1 MAHQTDV
8 LPPSSPSPTYTAA
21 AADDETTGLPIV
33 LVREDDLR
41 PDDIVVKTGG
51 RQADTNVSYRAI
63 LEEWREIY
71 EMAGQLE
78 KNKIAAAVLREMA
91 TKGLRFL
98 VPYYD
103 RHPSN
108 RNRFMTTDDEPI
120 YQVIAA
126 DSFGNRKRMKRHLR
140 KVVTQYYRR
149 LNLTKQQL
157 AQRHAHLKATLKA
170 TRLKQQAA
178 ASTPSQSG
186 MMKQEEEK
194 PAEEEVKPGAAAA
207 AAQDDSSAWSSIWE
221 TSEEGETT
229 DGSEEDQG
237 SERMV
242 MPSGT
247 CTVAVPG
254 FGQRPI
260 SSSSTTTATTIRSLL
275 FQQPEDH
282 HGTTDSMGE
291 RGILQGPEAQGM
303 GRFKG
308 ETALERFPESHMV
321 AAAIKGLLQ
330 GGGEPFGPGGGASL
344 DGAASMDLFFKGT
357 QDGGEVNGG
366 AATASSLRLQGPV
379 MAAEKV
385 MPMMSQNE
393 EGIENLV
400 IDDSIFEDDDEEE
413 DDEEEVEAAT
423 TIARPPRAVC
433 PCPQHGSPAK
443 AENAVVAAGLHQ
455 RHQQQQQPP
464 QRQQQVVPRFSY
476 HLLQRNHYRLHG
488 PVAETLRMHD
498 DDGVDD
504 VVMRARAALRSAAV
518 IMPGVM
524 AGDPLE
530 PISMVYDEDDQAD
543 GGDDARCDSWSARRS
558 SAHDEKTYKN
568 WNKTQG

>member
-8 LPPSSPSPTYTAA
+8 LPPAA
-21 AADDETTGLPIV
+21 ADETTGLPIV
-33 LVREDDLR
+33 LVTHDDLR

-71 EMAGQLE
+71 ERAGQLE
-78 KNKIAAAVLREMA
+78 KGKIAAAVLQEMA

-108 RNRFMTTDDEPI
+108 RNRFITTDDEPI

-126 DSFGNRKRMKRHLR
+126 DSFENRKRMKRHLR

-157 AQRHAHLKATLKA
+157 EQRHAHLKATLKA

-186 MMKQEEEK
+186 MMMQED
-194 PAEEEVKPGAAAA
+194 EEEVKPGLPAAAAAAA

-221 TSEEGETT
+221 TSEEDKEETT

-242 MPSGT
+242 VPSKACLVT
-247 CTVAVPG
+247 VPG
-254 FGQRPI
+254 LGQRPI
-260 SSSSTTTATTIRSLL
+260 SSSSTTTTTTIIPLL
-275 FQQPEDH
+275 FQQPEAH
-282 HGTTDSMGE
+282 HGTTVTMD
-291 RGILQGPEAQGM
+291 AQGS
-303 GRFKG
+303 GLFKG
-308 ETALERFPESHMV
+308 GTALERFPESLEV
-321 AAAIKGLLQ
+321 AAAFKGLLE
-330 GGGEPFGPGGGASL
+330 GGGESFGPGGGTRM
-344 DGAASMDLFFKGT
+344 DGTAAINLFLKGT
-357 QDGGEVNGG
+357 HDGGEVK
-366 AATASSLRLQGPV
+366 AAADASSLCLQGPLI
-379 MAAEKV
+379 A
-385 MPMMSQNE
+385 SQEAVTPTMKSLEE

-400 IDDSIFEDDDEEE
+400 IDDSIFEDDDEE
-413 DDEEEVEAAT
+413 DEEEVEAAT
-423 TIARPPRAVC
+423 TTARPPRAVC
-433 PCPQHGSPAK
+433 PCPQRGSPAK
-443 AENAVVAAGLHQ
+443 AGNSVVAAGLQ
-455 RHQQQQQPP
+455 RHQQQQPQP
-464 QRQQQVVPRFSY
+464 QQQVVPRFSY
-476 HLLQRNHYRLHG
+476 HLLQRNHYRHHG
-488 PVAETLRMHD
+488 AVAETLLMRDDD

-504 VVMRARAALRSAAV
+504 VVMRARAALRSAAMV
-518 IMPGVM
+518 HMMPGGM

-530 PISMVYDEDDQAD
+530 PISMVYDEDDQAEG
-543 GGDDARCDSWSARRS
+543 GGDNAADSWSAQRRP
-558 SAHDEKTYKN
+558 SAHDATYKN
-568 WNKTQG
+568 LNKKQG